1 MVSEERYMLT
11 DKGILDTENDTLYD
25 DMVVIVDLL
34 NEQEQEILRL
44 ETI

>member
-11 DKGILDTENDTLYD
+11 DKGILDTKKDTLYD
-25 DMVVIVDLL
+25 EMLMIVDLL